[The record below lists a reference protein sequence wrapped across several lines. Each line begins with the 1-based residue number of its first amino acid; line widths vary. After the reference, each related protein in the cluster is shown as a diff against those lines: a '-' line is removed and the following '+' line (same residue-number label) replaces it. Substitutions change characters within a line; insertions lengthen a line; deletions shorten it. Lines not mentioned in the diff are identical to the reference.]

1 MDDVYIVWWVFDDP
15 TYGEEAQEHDD
26 LTTAEKH
33 FNALKKLQ
41 KTVIIKL
48 KWGNITIKEY
58 RRGLE

>member
-1 MDDVYIVWWVFDDP
+1 MDDVYIVWWLFDDP
-15 TYGEEAQEHDD
+15 TYREEAQEFDD
-26 LTTAEKH
+26 LTTAEKQ
-33 FNALKKLQ
+33 FNILKKLK